1 MLSVWPVALLGM
13 RLIGLEHDCKALEGL
28 HNRSDA
34 KWTYISP
41 AADFQADGK
50 RTGSYGLAGEE
61 LTTNAKGES
70 FISYADYAI
79 AVVDEAESGKHVGE
93 RISVYAK

>member
-1 MLSVWPVALLGM
+1 MLSVWPVALLGI

-28 HNRSDA
+28 HNRSDV

-50 RTGSYGLAGEE
+50 RPVHTGAGEE

-70 FISYADYAI
+70 FISYANYAI